1 MSKKI
6 VLLLIT
12 LISFA
17 VAVNAASKP
26 FTLVID
32 AGHGGHDTGAVG
44 AISKEKNLTLK
55 FALAFGRMV
64 EKNCPGVK
72 VVYTR
77 KTDRFVELYR
87 RAEIANQNKADL
99 FISVHINALPRG
111 RVARGF
117 QTYTLGTSKRT
128 GKKTGVMQNLE
139 VAKRENSVIFL
150 EKDYKQTYHGYDP
163 NSPESDIMFEYIQD
177 KNMENSVELA
187 KYMQRYVCQATGR
200 QDMGAQQDNLAVLRL
215 SSMPGCLVELG
226 FISTRDEEQYMNSS
240 RAEEQYARGLFN
252 AFLAYWK
259 KHDKSVTIPFR
270 PEPKGQTVD
279 IPKIVPQQEAKP
291 ARAENRKRQ
300 SKTEVAQQPVAAEQA
315 NQDVASVSASEL
327 RVPEAIRR
335 PDLDEQSEPIQ
346 QPQSVQQSEPILQSA
361 PVQQDLVQQ
370 SDPVK
375 QESMKQS
382 EQVQQPQPVE
392 QPVTVQQ
399 SEPVQQPE
407 PVQQQAPAPVVIL
420 PVFKVQILASSS
432 KVKPG
437 DARLKGHKADY
448 YREGGMYKYTVGAS
462 DNYYEIY
469 RLRKS
474 LASAFPEAFII
485 AFKDGSRMDVNEAIR
500 EFKSRRANKK

>member
-6 VLLLIT
+6 VLLLIK
-12 LISFA
+12 LLSFA

-55 FALAFGRMV
+55 FAQAFGRMV

-335 PDLDEQSEPIQ
+335 PDLDEQSEL
-346 QPQSVQQSEPILQSA
+346 LQ
-361 PVQQDLVQQ
+361 
-370 SDPVK
+370 
-375 QESMKQS
+375 E
-382 EQVQQPQPVE
+382 PQPVE
-392 QPVTVQQ
+392 QPQPAQQPEPEPVPEPVQPEPVQQ
-399 SEPVQQPE
+399 QAPVQQPE
-407 PVQQQAPAPVVIL
+407 PIQQPQPAEQPVQQQAPAPVVIL

-500 EFKSRRANKK
+500 EFKSRRANK

>member
-335 PDLDEQSEPIQ
+335 PDLDEQSEL
-346 QPQSVQQSEPILQSA
+346 LQ
-361 PVQQDLVQQ
+361 
-370 SDPVK
+370 
-375 QESMKQS
+375 E
-382 EQVQQPQPVE
+382 PQPVE
-392 QPVTVQQ
+392 QPQPAQQPEPEPLPEPVQQ
-399 SEPVQQPE
+399 PEPIQQPQPAEQPVQQFVQQPE

-500 EFKSRRANKK
+500 EFKSRRANK